1 MSNSK
6 FRIGNLSGKGL
17 AAVAGACVIA
27 VGAAGFYSYSKI
39 SDKLNAELIGN
50 SSSGTLS
57 ADAGE
62 ENNSPVNA
70 EKKNVAKS
78 TETTAAVT
86 EKPPAETTGKTSA
99 GALSETDKK
108 ETEQAMETALP
119 QIMVRPLNGEIL
131 NEFSDGELVKSKTLN
146 VWKTHDGVDIAGA
159 QDEQVKSMTSGTVT
173 KIFDDQMLGACVIV
187 DHGGGL
193 EAYYCNLSKD
203 IPVAEGQSVSAG
215 TILGSVGSTAESE
228 VIEESHL
235 HFAVRKNGEWID
247 PIALISGEGS

>member
-62 ENNSPVNA
+62 ENKSPVNA

-86 EKPPAETTGKTSA
+86 EKPPAETTSSP
-99 GALSETDKK
+99 ALSEAEKK
-108 ETEQAMETALP
+108 ETERAMETALP

-131 NEFSDGELVKSKTLN
+131 NEFSDGELVKSRTLN

-173 KIFDDQMLGACVIV
+173 KIFDDQMLGACIIV

-215 TILGSVGSTAESE
+215 TILGAVGNTAESE